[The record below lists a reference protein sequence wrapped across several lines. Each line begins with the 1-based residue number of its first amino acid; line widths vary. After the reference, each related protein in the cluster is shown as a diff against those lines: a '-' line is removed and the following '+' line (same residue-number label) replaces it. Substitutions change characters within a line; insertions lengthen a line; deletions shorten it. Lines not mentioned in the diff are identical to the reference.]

1 MSAADR
7 DLDALAQRY
16 LRESPGV
23 MAVLEAVRE
32 TRLPDWRL
40 FSGAVYQTLWN
51 GLAGRPADHGIRD
64 YDIAYFDTDLSRNAE
79 AHHQAKLL
87 AHVPDP
93 MRGRIEAINQA
104 RVHLWFAKKFG
115 RPYAALTDTDGALRR
130 SLFTAHAVGVR
141 LEPDDS
147 LAIAAPYGLDD
158 IFDRVLRP
166 NPELPVIGAHA
177 EKARQALER
186 WPELVVL

>member
-7 DLDALAQRY
+7 ELDALAQRY

-32 TRLPDWRL
+32 ARPPDWRL
-40 FSGAVYQTLWN
+40 FSGAVYQTIWN
-51 GLAGRPADHGIRD
+51 GLTGRPADHGIRD
-64 YDIAYFDTDLSRNAE
+64 YDVAFFDMDLSREAE
-79 AHHQAKLL
+79 IRRQAELL
-87 AHVPDP
+87 AHVPDV
-93 MRGRIEAINQA
+93 MRGRIEAVNQA
-104 RVHLWFAKKFG
+104 RVNLWFEENFG
-115 RPYAALTDTDGALRR
+115 RPYAALTSTDGALRR

-147 LAIAAPYGLDD
+147 LSIAAPYGLGD
-158 IFDRVLRP
+158 IFDMVLRP
-166 NPELPVIGAHA
+166 NPELPVIGAHT

>member
-1 MSAADR
+1 MSAGDR
-7 DLDALAQRY
+7 DLDALAHRY
-16 LRESPGV
+16 LRASPGV

-32 TRLPDWRL
+32 TCLPDWRL
-40 FSGAVYQTLWN
+40 FSGAVYQTIWN
-51 GLAGRPADHGIRD
+51 GLTGRPADHGIRD
-64 YDIAYFDTDLSRNAE
+64 YDVAYFDTDLSRE
-79 AHHQAKLL
+79 TETRHQVELL

-93 MRGRIEAINQA
+93 MRGRIEAVNQA
-104 RVHLWFAKKFG
+104 RVHLWFEQKFG
-115 RPYAALTDTDGALRR
+115 RPYAALSRTDGALRR

-147 LAIAAPYGLDD
+147 LVIAAPYGLGD
-158 IFDRVLRP
+158 IFDMVLRP